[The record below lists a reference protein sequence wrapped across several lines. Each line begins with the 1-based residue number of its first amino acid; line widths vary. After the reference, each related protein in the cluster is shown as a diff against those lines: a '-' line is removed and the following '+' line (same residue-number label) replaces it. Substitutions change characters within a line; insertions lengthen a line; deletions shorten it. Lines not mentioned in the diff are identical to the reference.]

1 LVARPLRLGLL
12 STAKIND
19 VLLAGVPAGVEVA
32 AVASRDG
39 ARARAYADER
49 GIERAHGSYE
59 ALLADP
65 GVDAVYVSLPNALH
79 HEWTLKALLAGKH
92 VLCEKPYSRREAQV
106 DEAWD
111 AAAAGGL
118 IVAEARMYRHH
129 PQIARA
135 KELVDSGAVGAVR
148 LMRGNHS
155 FHMVDSGDHRHR
167 PELDAGALME
177 LGCYCISTARLF
189 GGEPEHVL
197 GEQVLRPSGVDAD
210 FHAMLRF
217 PGDVVARFDVSF
229 AVPSRQRFEVVG
241 DEATLVLDAPWR
253 SDWGFSVTLERGEEV
268 ETVPVPQANSFGL
281 ELADFAAAVRGERD
295 PLLGREDALGQA
307 RALAALI
314 ESARSG
320 AAVSLGTR
328 P

>member
-1 LVARPLRLGLL
+1 MSARLRLGLL

-19 VLLAGVPAGVEVA
+19 VLLAGAPEDVEVV

-39 ARARAYADER
+39 ARAQAYARER
-49 GIERAHGSYE
+49 GIERSHGSYE

-65 GVDAVYVSLPNALH
+65 EVDAVYISLPNALH
-79 HEWTLKALLAGKH
+79 HEWTMKGLRAGKH
-92 VLCEKPYSRREAQV
+92 VLCEKPYSRHATEV

-111 AAAAGGL
+111 AAAAAGL
-118 IVAEARMYRHH
+118 VVTEARMYRHH

-135 KELVDSGAVGAVR
+135 NELVASGAVGKPR
-148 LMRGNHS
+148 IMRGNHS
-155 FHMVDSGDHRHR
+155 FQMVDPGDHRHV

-197 GEQVLRPSGVDAD
+197 GEQVLRPNGIDAD
-210 FHAMLRF
+210 FHGTLRF
-217 PGDVVARFDVSF
+217 PGDVVAKFDASF

-241 DEATLVLDAPWR
+241 EEATLVLDAPWR
-253 SDWGFSVTLERGEEV
+253 SDWGFSVTLERGDEV

-281 ELADFAAAVRGERD
+281 ELADFAAAVRGDRQ
-295 PLLGREDALGQA
+295 PLLGRDDALGQA
-307 RALAALI
+307 RTIAALL
-314 ESARSG
+314 ESAQTG